1 MHIILFGP
9 PGVGK
14 GTQAEKLSNDFK
26 VPQVSTGEMLRNAI
40 SKNTVLGQQ
49 AKEYVE
55 KGELV
60 PDNLVLEIVEDRILQ
75 QDCKNGFILD
85 GFPRTIN
92 QAQKLTDLVKKYKFK
107 KFKCIEISVPDKKI
121 LDRLKSRGRGD
132 DQIETIK
139 KRLSVYQSQTY
150 PVKEYYNK
158 VNLFYKIDGDN
169 SINEVYENLKKVIYL

>member
-139 KRLSVYQSQTY
+139 KRLSVYQIQTY